1 VIIKRKTILL
11 VSLVILLIIV
21 GYINHQFTKQS
32 LLHSSNEYQEYEEAK
47 LEEVNANNESATD
60 NSELAVS
67 EESKNDADSD
77 IAELANQTDS
87 SIEEAIS
94 QEAVSTSSNYFVEYR
109 LARDKLRAALIER
122 LNQIINNE
130 KTEEKVRTKAQQE
143 IINLNKIAEKEL
155 LIEGLIKAKGFED
168 ALVFLNEDNARVVID
183 RDELTE
189 QDVMKILEIVT
200 SETGLKPTNI
210 KIMKKIG

>member
-1 VIIKRKTILL
+1 MIIKRKTILL